1 MFKNLQNVICIALLS
16 VLCLQANAQSPI
28 KFGFILPKGY
38 DNFNNSDTSA
48 FIELAVFNENQDT
61 LRDLTGSDVYAI
73 NGTAKNGIHF
83 NMNVQ
88 TISFKP
94 GTPGYANYK
103 KVKLNLIPD
112 SFYYGTRFFTL
123 GLRNLVGVLKTQLNY
138 GLDSLKII
146 IDYDGKKIGYPIL
159 SIADYKLYP
168 NPTRDALYIEGVESK
183 NYVIFNGMGQ
193 EIFSG
198 ETLNNK
204 IDVAS
209 LKEGL
214 YVLKS
219 VTDKGMLIR
228 KFFKQ

>member
-1 MFKNLQNVICIALLS
+1 MFKNIHKIICIAFLS
-16 VLCLQANAQSPI
+16 VLCLQANAQI

-48 FIELAVFNENQDT
+48 YIELAVFNDNQDT
-61 LRDLTGSDVYAI
+61 LKYVTGADVYPI
-73 NGTAKNGIHF
+73 NGTAINGVHYD
-83 NMNVQ
+83 MKSQ
-88 TISFKP
+88 TVNFKP

-112 SFYYGTRFFTL
+112 SFFYGTRFFTL
-123 GLRNLVGVLKTQLNY
+123 GLRNITGVLKSQLNF
-138 GLDSLKII
+138 GLDTLKII
-146 IDYDGKKIGYPIL
+146 IDYDGLKIGYPTL

-198 ETLNNK
+198 ETANNK
-204 IDVAS
+204 IDVSS

-214 YVLKS
+214 YILKS
-219 VTDKGMLIR
+219 VTDKGMLIQ